1 MSRQFRTFPLA
12 APTAATTLRGRSRK
26 QCRNVRFRAWRG
38 GRRHRLEVVDALG
51 DIADGTGIGLV
62 FLGNTLCRNT
72 SCLSSGYLS
81 ALCLLLCA
89 LRVRIRR
96 GIALTLYKRNK
107 SRKARCDMNNK
118 AMKLMVAALAC
129 VAMNMGALA
138 APGGHAPATIDR
150 HHGRHHWVPPPPP
163 PPPPHWGWHRPPP
176 PPPPPP
182 GHHHGRHGW

>member
-12 APTAATTLRGRSRK
+12 APTAATALRGRSRK

-107 SRKARCDMNNK
+107 HRKARWRSRHRADTRPRPSTVITDAITGCRHPRP
-118 AMKLMVAALAC
+118 LRLRI
-129 VAMNMGALA
+129 GAGTGL
-138 APGGHAPATIDR
+138 R
-150 HHGRHHWVPPPPP
+150 
-163 PPPPHWGWHRPPP
+163 RPLRLRPDITTD
-176 PPPPPP
+176 
-182 GHHHGRHGW
+182 GMDGE